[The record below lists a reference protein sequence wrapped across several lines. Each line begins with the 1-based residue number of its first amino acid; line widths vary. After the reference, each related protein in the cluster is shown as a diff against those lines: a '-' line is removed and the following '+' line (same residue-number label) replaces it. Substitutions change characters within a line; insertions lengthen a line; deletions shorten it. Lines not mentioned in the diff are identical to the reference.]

1 MAITDFEGLRKR
13 FDALKKLNEKTI
25 LSGWID
31 GNGTARKA
39 KENLDYRKKTGQ
51 LTPALREP
59 ASNSLIARTLN
70 YGRKEGTTLEGVHY
84 PEIPARPFLRFAM
97 ERFRTIMPKLERKY
111 LPQIIN
117 GEMTV
122 QTMCEELGMRLKD
135 CITLAMRD
143 SEKYEPLHDATV
155 QARIRQGR
163 PSATPLIDTH
173 QLIDSV
179 TFEVK

>member
-1 MAITDFEGLRKR
+1 
-13 FDALKKLNEKTI
+13 
-25 LSGWID
+25 
-31 GNGTARKA
+31 
-39 KENLDYRKKTGQ
+39 
-51 LTPALREP
+51 
-59 ASNSLIARTLN
+59 
-70 YGRKEGTTLEGVHY
+70 
-84 PEIPARPFLRFAM
+84 
-97 ERFRTIMPKLERKY
+97 
-111 LPQIIN
+111 
-117 GEMTV
+117 MTV

-143 SEKYEPLHDATV
+143 SEKYEPLRDATV

>member
-1 MAITDFEGLRKR
+1 MAITTFEELRKR
-13 FDALKKLNEKTI
+13 FDALKKLNEKTV

-39 KENLDYRKKTGQ
+39 KENLDYRKKTGK
-51 LTPALREP
+51 LTPALKQP

-70 YGRKEGTTLEGVHY
+70 YGRKAGVTAEGVPY
-84 PEIPARPFLRFAM
+84 SEIPARPFLRFAM
-97 ERFRTIMPKLERKY
+97 ERFRALMPKIEQAY
-111 LPQIIN
+111 LPRIMA

-122 QTMCEELGMRLKD
+122 EAMCDELGLRLKD

-143 SEKYEPLHDATV
+143 SAKYEGLHDATLK
-155 QARIRQGR
+155 ARIRRGR
-163 PSATPLIDTH
+163 PSTVPLIDTH